1 MKLPIASCLTLLFTS
16 ASIAQSLPDFELS
29 GPVQAASYVPQP
41 LMSGPSHDVQSL
53 AYADGLQ
60 ISYRLQT
67 SDDIETVIGTQSLA
81 ARIREINAIF
91 QLRQMNKSEEFTK
104 ALRKA
109 GEEKLDSVV
118 GLVKDPV
125 NTVKRIP
132 QGASRFF
139 GRLSN
144 AVQNAGQNQG
154 DNGAKLQSILGV
166 TRKKAELAIRLGV
179 SPYTTD
185 PILQNELQLAARA
198 MAGGALVV
206 NLAGTAIDGGA
217 GAALQVIGIN
227 QTLQRA
233 LVESTPEELQ
243 AQNRTELASLNVPTE
258 DINALLNN
266 PWFSPWQET
275 LLTHSLKDIRIN
287 PSLLVNQAA
296 QSQTEHDARY
306 FAQLALLY
314 KKYHQ
319 DTHPL
324 VAFRM
329 DHGILCAL
337 DAKGTLVIAV
347 AADLI
352 QWSATVKSRADEFTA
367 LISPD
372 GPVRSIS
379 LITDGAISPIA
390 SSALTQ
396 LNIANLP
403 SFLGPVH

>member
-29 GPVQAASYVPQP
+29 GPVQAASYFPQP
-41 LMSGPSHDVQSL
+41 LMSGPSYDVQSL

-60 ISYRLQT
+60 ISYHLQT
-67 SDDIETVIGTQSLA
+67 SDDIETIIGTQSLA

-139 GRLSN
+139 GRISN

-275 LLTHSLKDIRIN
+275 FLTHSLKDIRIN
-287 PSLLVNQAA
+287 PSFLVNQAA

-324 VAFRM
+324 VAFRK
-329 DHGILCAL
+329 DYGILCAL

-396 LNIANLP
+396 LNITNLP

>member
-1 MKLPIASCLTLLFTS
+1 
-16 ASIAQSLPDFELS
+16 
-29 GPVQAASYVPQP
+29 
-41 LMSGPSHDVQSL
+41 MSGPSYDVQSL

-67 SDDIETVIGTQSLA
+67 SDDIETIIGTQSLA

-275 LLTHSLKDIRIN
+275 LLTYTLKDLHIN

-296 QSQTEHDARY
+296 QSQTEQDARY
-306 FAQLALLY
+306 FVQLALLY

-319 DTHPL
+319 DTLPL
-324 VAFRM
+324 VTFRKNN
-329 DHGILCAL
+329 GILCAL
-337 DAKGTLVIAV
+337 DSKGTLVIAV

-352 QWSATVKSRADEFTA
+352 QWSATVKSRADEFIA

-396 LNIANLP
+396 LNITNLP
-403 SFLGPVH
+403 SFLGPVQ